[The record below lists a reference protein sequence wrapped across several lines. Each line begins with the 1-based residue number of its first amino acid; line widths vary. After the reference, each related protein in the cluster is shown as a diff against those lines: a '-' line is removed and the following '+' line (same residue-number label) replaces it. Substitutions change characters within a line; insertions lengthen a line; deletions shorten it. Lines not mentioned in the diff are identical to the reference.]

1 MGVMFDT
8 SVLIAL
14 ERGLVGSDDVVQ
26 GREEEPFGISVVTAA
41 ELLHGVHRAETSKRR
56 MKRAAYVE
64 KILEQFTLYPF
75 DLAAARVYADL
86 WATLLK
92 RGVQIGAHDLMIAAT
107 ALSLGF
113 SVATLDLRDY
123 RKIEGLTLEH
133 IGRGV

>member
-14 ERGLVGSDDVVQ
+14 ERGVAVSDALVR
-26 GREEEPFGISVVTAA
+26 GREQEPFGISVVTAA
-41 ELLHGVHRAETSKRR
+41 ELLHGVHRAESQKRR

-64 KILEQFTLYPF
+64 KVLEQFTLYPF
-75 DLAAARVYADL
+75 DLAAARVYADV
-86 WATLLK
+86 WANLQK
-92 RGVQIGAHDLMIAAT
+92 RGIQIGAHDLMIAAT

-123 RKIEGLTLEH
+123 QKIDGLTLEQV
-133 IGRGV
+133 GRGK